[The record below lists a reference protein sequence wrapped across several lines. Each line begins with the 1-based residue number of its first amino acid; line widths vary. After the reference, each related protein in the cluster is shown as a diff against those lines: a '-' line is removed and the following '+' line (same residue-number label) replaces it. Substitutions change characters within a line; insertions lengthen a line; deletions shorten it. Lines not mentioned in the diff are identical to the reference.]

1 MCVAFYLLGDDS
13 SRLID
18 DVATS
23 ALVYSEE
30 ASNAESRNCDILQIV
45 SNFPSSDVF

>member
-13 SRLID
+13 SRSFD
-18 DVATS
+18 DVAAS

-30 ASNAESRNCDILQIV
+30 ATNVET
-45 SNFPSSDVF
+45 